1 MYVNSDNIF
10 KQFKIYCKQMSKTVS
25 TRLQNDIYE
34 KLLNTCNN
42 KGITVN
48 EFLKQCISNSFDDSE
63 LKIEKVSE
71 QVLSEKDLA
80 KILGIN
86 QKRG

>member
-1 MYVNSDNIF
+1 
-10 KQFKIYCKQMSKTVS
+10 MSKTVS

-34 KLLNTCNN
+34 KLVNTCNN

-48 EFLKQCISNSFDDSE
+48 EFLKQCISDSFNDSE
-63 LKIEKVSE
+63 LKPDKVSK

-80 KILGIN
+80 KILGISMN
-86 QKRG
+86 